1 MMIIPTIDRCVYYN
15 DKTLPIYSSLLIL
28 KQEHA
33 NKSDGSKFPH
43 QTNSFL
49 HRE

>member
-33 NKSDGSKFPH
+33 NKIAAFKLPR